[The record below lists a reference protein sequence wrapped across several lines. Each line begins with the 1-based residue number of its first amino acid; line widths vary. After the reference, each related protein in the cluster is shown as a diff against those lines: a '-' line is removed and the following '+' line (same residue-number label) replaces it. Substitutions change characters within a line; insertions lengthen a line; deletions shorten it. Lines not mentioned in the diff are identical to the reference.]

1 MMHSEANRSRAFLA
15 KNRAHFSTIDPFSDS
30 RDANS
35 LHRDRK
41 KTHQRSHALTACIAL
56 LTTLGA
62 CEKAAD
68 VSGPIAEP
76 PIGVDVSC
84 DNGAFLSTELY
95 GSIERR
101 IDWSAE
107 ELRCESMLR
116 PNGEGVRLRFTG
128 EAAGSQLAII
138 LALPELKRGA
148 TGSELPTVITLTVE
162 GSGRFFST
170 PSAGS
175 CWTDIAGQDPLDD
188 FADKFTISGTLYC
201 VAPLGEINGD
211 AAISIPEMAFRGI
224 VDWGAT

>member
-1 MMHSEANRSRAFLA
+1 MHQ
-15 KNRAHFSTIDPFSDS
+15 
-30 RDANS
+30 
-35 LHRDRK
+35 DRK
-41 KTHQRSHALTACIAL
+41 KLHRRRHALTACIAL
-56 LTTLGA
+56 LATLGA
-62 CEKAAD
+62 CEKAVD
-68 VSGPIAEP
+68 VSGQIAEP
-76 PIGVDVSC
+76 PAAADTSC
-84 DNGAFLSTELY
+84 DDSAFLSTELY

-107 ELRCESMLR
+107 EIRCESMLR
-116 PNGEGVRLRFTG
+116 PNGQGVRLRFTG

-175 CWTDIAGQDPLDD
+175 CWTDVAGQDPLDD
-188 FADKFTISGTLYC
+188 YADRFTISGTLYC

-211 AAISIPEMAFRGI
+211 AAISIPKMAFRGI
-224 VDWGAT
+224 VDWSTT